1 MCAFDKNYLLTEQ
14 KLNLAFQ
21 YFDVD
26 NSGIIEIHD
35 VKDAMLR
42 FGKNVVDSDDT
53 KKLIMEIT
61 KDENVESI
69 VLEQFIQMFKQ

>member
-1 MCAFDKNYLLTEQ
+1 
-14 KLNLAFQ
+14 
-21 YFDVD
+21 
-26 NSGIIEIHD
+26 
-35 VKDAMLR
+35 MLR